1 MYKFYWTFRIF
12 AFSVFSDLS
21 IYFLGMFPNSYLNHS
36 VIADSIEYFSNF
48 IWLAFL
54 QTNKQTNKQTNLD
67 FPDAA
72 GRAPEKQFCFSPEGA
87 DSPYET
93 YFPIACTTVP
103 CLQPIGL
110 AMVD

>member
-1 MYKFYWTFRIF
+1 
-12 AFSVFSDLS
+12 
-21 IYFLGMFPNSYLNHS
+21 MFN
-36 VIADSIEYFSNF
+36 
-48 IWLAFL
+48 
-54 QTNKQTNKQTNLD
+54 

-72 GRAPEKQFCFSPEGA
+72 GRVPDKQFCFSPEGA

-103 CLQPIGL
+103 CLQPFGL

>member
-1 MYKFYWTFRIF
+1 MHVK
-12 AFSVFSDLS
+12 S
-21 IYFLGMFPNSYLNHS
+21 
-36 VIADSIEYFSNF
+36 
-48 IWLAFL
+48 
-54 QTNKQTNKQTNLD
+54 NLD

-110 AMVD
+110 ACIKIWSRLNVIRLHVLRYGAESMY

>member
-1 MYKFYWTFRIF
+1 MKITKNLTTELQYPER
-12 AFSVFSDLS
+12 SVFMKEVNTKNFGL
-21 IYFLGMFPNSYLNHS
+21 LNWEHKN
-36 VIADSIEYFSNF
+36 V
-48 IWLAFL
+48 
-54 QTNKQTNKQTNLD
+54 

-103 CLQPIGL
+103 FLQPIGL

>member
-1 MYKFYWTFRIF
+1 MLQQYELK
-12 AFSVFSDLS
+12 
-21 IYFLGMFPNSYLNHS
+21 LNQRT
-36 VIADSIEYFSNF
+36 
-48 IWLAFL
+48 WGR
-54 QTNKQTNKQTNLD
+54 KQYVD

>member
-1 MYKFYWTFRIF
+1 MHFNNIAKQALPEVASELIQTFRLILTDF
-12 AFSVFSDLS
+12 KLS
-21 IYFLGMFPNSYLNHS
+21 GASLLSTDRRKQI
-36 VIADSIEYFSNF
+36 
-48 IWLAFL
+48 
-54 QTNKQTNKQTNLD
+54 QTNKQTNLD

>member
-1 MYKFYWTFRIF
+1 MDKSLNSLKNELPLEPQLKLNLKKMVHCGTINRPFWPFGVHSNWTSYYIICK
-12 AFSVFSDLS
+12 SVS
-21 IYFLGMFPNSYLNHS
+21 ILKL
-36 VIADSIEYFSNF
+36 
-48 IWLAFL
+48 
-54 QTNKQTNKQTNLD
+54 TNLD

-103 CLQPIGL
+103 CL
-110 AMVD
+110 

>member
-1 MYKFYWTFRIF
+1 M
-12 AFSVFSDLS
+12 
-21 IYFLGMFPNSYLNHS
+21 
-36 VIADSIEYFSNF
+36 
-48 IWLAFL
+48 
-54 QTNKQTNKQTNLD
+54 TNKTNLD
-67 FPDAA
+67 FLDAA

>member
-1 MYKFYWTFRIF
+1 M
-12 AFSVFSDLS
+12 S
-21 IYFLGMFPNSYLNHS
+21 
-36 VIADSIEYFSNF
+36 
-48 IWLAFL
+48 
-54 QTNKQTNKQTNLD
+54 D

-72 GRAPEKQFCFSPEGA
+72 GRAPDKQVCFSPEGA

-93 YFPIACTTVP
+93 YFPIACTMVP

>member
-1 MYKFYWTFRIF
+1 M
-12 AFSVFSDLS
+12 VFDK
-21 IYFLGMFPNSYLNHS
+21 P
-36 VIADSIEYFSNF
+36 
-48 IWLAFL
+48 L
-54 QTNKQTNKQTNLD
+54 QTIHKSQQSSLTITVEVLRSFLYKQTNLD

>member
-1 MYKFYWTFRIF
+1 MYRRTNSLTDCIF
-12 AFSVFSDLS
+12 SYSLNFCKYEQFSD
-21 IYFLGMFPNSYLNHS
+21 PVA
-36 VIADSIEYFSNF
+36 VISESLILDRADSLDVRCSMF
-48 IWLAFL
+48 
-54 QTNKQTNKQTNLD
+54 D

-72 GRAPEKQFCFSPEGA
+72 GRAPDKQFCFSPEGA

>member
-1 MYKFYWTFRIF
+1 MLFQRESALNQRCSALIF
-12 AFSVFSDLS
+12 FSS
-21 IYFLGMFPNSYLNHS
+21 
-36 VIADSIEYFSNF
+36 E
-48 IWLAFL
+48 
-54 QTNKQTNKQTNLD
+54 TNKQTNLD

-93 YFPIACTTVP
+93 YFPIACTTVR

>member
-1 MYKFYWTFRIF
+1 MKIISNDKTVRSDTVQDLQKFN
-12 AFSVFSDLS
+12 SQSLS
-21 IYFLGMFPNSYLNHS
+21 TRAKKREQLVSTMPAI
-36 VIADSIEYFSNF
+36 
-48 IWLAFL
+48 
-54 QTNKQTNKQTNLD
+54 NKQTNLD

>member
-1 MYKFYWTFRIF
+1 
-12 AFSVFSDLS
+12 
-21 IYFLGMFPNSYLNHS
+21 MF
-36 VIADSIEYFSNF
+36 
-48 IWLAFL
+48 
-54 QTNKQTNKQTNLD
+54 QQNKQTNLD

-87 DSPYET
+87 DTPYET

-110 AMVD
+110 AKKCSGRSVRDLPKVTMVKLLTFFFALFSA